1 MRIITGKYKGYNI
14 KGDNIIGTRPTMN
27 RIKESLLA
35 MVQNKVKDA
44 TVLDLFAGSGS
55 LGLES
60 LSNECKYAYFVDNNL
75 RCIKAIDENI
85 SKLGATNARVIYKD
99 YMKAI
104 DYFAGSDI
112 KFDIIYLD
120 PPYDEHLISGAIK
133 RIQKNNI
140 LNPNGIIV
148 CEYDKEN
155 IDTNMTLIN
164 HKDYGDKSIS
174 IYK

>member
-44 TVLDLFAGSGS
+44 TILDLFAGSGS

-85 SKLGATNARVIYKD
+85 SKLGVTNARVIYKD

-112 KFDIIYLD
+112 KFDII
-120 PPYDEHLISGAIK
+120 
-133 RIQKNNI
+133 
-140 LNPNGIIV
+140 
-148 CEYDKEN
+148 
-155 IDTNMTLIN
+155 
-164 HKDYGDKSIS
+164 DYSTFV
-174 IYK
+174 